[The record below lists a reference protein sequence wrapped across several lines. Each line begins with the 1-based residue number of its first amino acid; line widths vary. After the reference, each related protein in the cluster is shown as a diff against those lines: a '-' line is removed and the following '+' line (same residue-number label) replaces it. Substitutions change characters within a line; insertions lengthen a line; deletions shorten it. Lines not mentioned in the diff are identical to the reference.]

1 MMPHAP
7 LLPPAV
13 PTSPLS
19 AEALV
24 VAQQQA
30 RRRALQRLVQALL
43 REQLLGRELLIESG
57 DDSLLV
63 PLWRQKRLLRL
74 NGVRAGSLAS
84 WRFDGEAT
92 LLSAHGARVIERP
105 SELLTLIADELP
117 WSVPAADLAR
127 LTEELDDSFHN
138 DSLCLAWHGNW
149 RRRLIDQ
156 IRRDGSGGLLDWLC
170 RGHGEQPPTVLLEQ
184 WGTLGHPWHP
194 NHKTKLGLTPEE
206 ILAYSPEFEA
216 RVGIEVLAVHHTL
229 MHIEYADA
237 DTDYRA
243 WFARQFPDVAQR
255 WQQALLDQGLTPAE
269 YLPLPAHPW
278 QVEQRLPE
286 LFPALFAD
294 GHLLATGVT
303 LPTAPTM
310 SFRTVAP
317 LTDASAPHLKLPVGL
332 HLTSAQ
338 RTISPKSA
346 QMGPRFSRVLRTI
359 LDREDGFGGR
369 LDMLAERIGLH
380 HRLGPDDL
388 SRHLGVLIRDNPA
401 SRAGR
406 DAIAVPVG
414 ALFADAP
421 LTGRALVTELV
432 GALQTR
438 TGLSPLEAALQFA
451 RDYFELVLGSL
462 LPLYLHYGI
471 VCEAHQ
477 QNSFLILRRDL
488 RLSRLLLRD
497 FGDVRVHLP
506 TLRARGYALQ
516 VYPQAPNY
524 TDDWLK
530 LRHKLLH
537 AVFMC
542 HLGELILLLARE
554 YQLAES
560 LLWGEFRLVLAAQF
574 CQLQPQ
580 VEAELWQREYEAL
593 FHAPWPA
600 KALLRMRL
608 CDSSD
613 DAHETLPNPLLDA
626 R

>member
-1 MMPHAP
+1 MMPNAP
-7 LLPPAV
+7 LIPLASPA
-13 PTSPLS
+13 SPVS
-19 AEALV
+19 AEALA

-74 NGVRAGSLAS
+74 TGVRAGSMAS
-84 WRFDGEAT
+84 WRFNGDAT
-92 LLSAHGARVIERP
+92 LLSAQGSRIIERP
-105 SELLTLIADELP
+105 SELLALIAEELP
-117 WSVPAADLAR
+117 WPVPVADLTR
-127 LTEELDDSFHN
+127 LTAELDDSFHN
-138 DSLCLAWHGNW
+138 DSLCLAWHADW
-149 RRRLIDQ
+149 RRRLAVQ

-170 RGHGEQPPTVLLEQ
+170 RGHGEVPATILLEQ

-194 NHKTKLGLTPEE
+194 NYKTKLGLRPDE

-216 RVGIEVLAVHHTL
+216 RVAVEVLAVHHTL
-229 MHIEYADA
+229 MHVEYAEA

-243 WFARQFPDVAQR
+243 WFTRQFPDVTQR
-255 WQQALLDQGLTPAE
+255 WQQALAAQGLRPAE
-269 YLPLPAHPW
+269 YLPLPVHPW
-278 QVEQRLPE
+278 QLEQRLPE
-286 LFPALFAD
+286 LFPTLFAD

-303 LPTAPTM
+303 LTTAPTM

-317 LTDASAPHLKLPVGL
+317 LDEPMAPHLKLPVGL

-338 RTISPKSA
+338 RTITPKSA
-346 QMGPRFSRVLRTI
+346 QMGPRFSRVLREI
-359 LDREDGFGGR
+359 LDREAGFGGR

-388 SRHLGVLIRDNPA
+388 GRHLGVLFRDNPA
-401 SRAGR
+401 GRAGR

-414 ALFADAP
+414 ALFAEAP
-421 LTGRALVTELV
+421 LSGRALVTELV
-432 GALQTR
+432 DALQTR
-438 TGLSPLEAALQFA
+438 TGLGPLEAALQFA

-488 RLSRLLLRD
+488 RIERLLLRD

-506 TLRARGYALQ
+506 TLRDRGYSLQ
-516 VYPQAPNY
+516 VYPNAANY
-524 TDDWLK
+524 TEDWQK
-530 LRHKLLH
+530 LRPKLQH

-542 HLGELILLLARE
+542 HLGELILLLGRE
-554 YQLAES
+554 YQLAEG
-560 LLWGEFRLVLAAQF
+560 LLWGEFRLVLAEQF
-574 CQLQPQ
+574 ARLRPQ
-580 VEAELWQREYEAL
+580 VDAELWQREYTAL

-608 CDSSD
+608 RDSSD
-613 DAHETLPNPLLDA
+613 DAHETLPNPLLGV

>member
-1 MMPHAP
+1 MMPTTSLFP
-7 LLPPAV
+7 LAA
-13 PTSPLS
+13 PTSHLT
-19 AEALV
+19 ADTLAA
-24 VAQQQA
+24 AQQQA

-57 DDSLLV
+57 DDGLLV
-63 PLWRQKRLLRL
+63 PLWRHKRLLRL
-74 NGVRAGSLAS
+74 GGVRAGSMAS
-84 WRFDGEAT
+84 WRFDGDAT
-92 LLSAHGARVIERP
+92 LLSAQGSRLIERP
-105 SELLTLIADELP
+105 SELLALIAEELP
-117 WSVPAADLAR
+117 WPVPAADLAR

-138 DSLCLAWHGNW
+138 DRLCLTWHASW
-149 RRRLIDQ
+149 RNRLVAQ
-156 IRRDGSGGLLDWLC
+156 IRRDNGGGLLDWLC
-170 RGHGEQPPTVLLEQ
+170 RGHGELPATVLLEQ

-194 NHKTKLGLTPEE
+194 NYKTKLGLTPEE

-216 RVGIEVLAVHHTL
+216 RVAVEVLAVHHTL
-229 MHIEYADA
+229 MHVEFADA
-237 DTDYRA
+237 ETDYRR
-243 WFARQFPDVAQR
+243 WFAHTFPETAEC
-255 WQQALLDQGLTPAE
+255 WQQALYAQGVAPSE
-269 YLPLPAHPW
+269 YLPVPAHPW

-294 GHLLATGVT
+294 GHLLVTGVT
-303 LPTAPTM
+303 LTSAPTM

-317 LTDASAPHLKLPVGL
+317 LGDATAPHLKLPVGL
-332 HLTSAQ
+332 RLTSVQ
-338 RTISPKSA
+338 RTITPKSA
-346 QMGPRFSRVLRTI
+346 QMGPRFSRVLRAI
-359 LDREDGFGGR
+359 LDHEDGFGGR
-369 LDMLAERIGLH
+369 LDMLTERIGLH

-388 SRHLGVLIRDNPA
+388 SRHLGVLFRDNPA

-432 GALQTR
+432 VALQTR
-438 TGLSPLEAALQFA
+438 TGLGTVEAVLCFA
-451 RDYFELVLGSL
+451 RDYFELVLGSV
-462 LPLYLHYGI
+462 LPLYLRYGI

-488 RLSRLLLRD
+488 HLTRLLLRD

-506 TLRARGYALQ
+506 TLQARGHTLQ

-530 LRHKLLH
+530 LRHKLQH

-560 LLWGEFRLVLAAQF
+560 LLWGELRLALAAQF
-574 CQLQPQ
+574 AQLQPE
-580 VEAELWQREYEAL
+580 VDAELWQREYNAL

-600 KALLRMRL
+600 KAFLRMRL
-608 CDSSD
+608 RDSSE
-613 DAHETLPNPLLDA
+613 DAHETLPNPLVDA